1 MAEPLMLHPNEWH
14 DAQESDSG
22 FGEAAEFG
30 DGAGHQPLLY
40 ADLDETA
47 GERDRFDPDEEALAS
62 AAEAIG
68 TATLAGLTLPRG
80 GTGDRLIRLG
90 YRLGIPP
97 RLLTEPFA
105 RKSKP
110 RLLATV
116 ENPLPGDRIAGTAL
130 RAGHFLAQGAMLPLA
145 AIDFAG
151 PGTLAPPFAR
161 ALHGFHWLAD
171 LETGAA
177 RETVAPIA
185 ERLFSQWHDVHA
197 KPPRRPARTGAW
209 TVGHTGW
216 RLLNWLVHAPLLL
229 SSADRAGRAR
239 TFAAFE
245 TTARWL
251 ERKAKRA
258 PDPLSEAAAW
268 AAVLAAGLL
277 LQGGKPRR
285 LHAES
290 QLMRPLGEM
299 VGEDG
304 AMLSRS
310 PIAQFEAIA
319 LLVKLRA
326 CYRACRRKP
335 PAALDTMLTMLL
347 PPLLALIHGD
357 GGLGSWHGGWAVE
370 AEQVEALLAAT
381 GLRRRPPREA
391 SAWGYTRVS
400 ARRSLLLCDTT
411 PPPLPKDARFACA
424 STLAFEFSHGMH
436 RIVVNCGGAE
446 AAGGLVPADLERGL
460 RASAAHSTLTLGD
473 SNSTA
478 ILPRGRIGGGVSTVN
493 AEVEAIE
500 RDPAVPSSRDGTRI
514 LASHDGYVR
523 RFGLLHHR
531 ELILTADGEMLLGE
545 DRLEPAK
552 KKGKRKKVAFAV
564 RFHLGPDVQCY
575 LVPEARGA
583 QLVHPDGS
591 TWEFRAPEGQ
601 LSIDDS
607 VWVDGAGRPV
617 ATRQLVLSDSIGRT
631 GGRYPWSLTLAR

>member
-1 MAEPLMLHPNEWH
+1 MVEPLIRQPNEWH
-14 DAQESDSG
+14 DDQE
-22 FGEAAEFG
+22 FGGEFGGEMAAEAEQQPLPYS
-30 DGAGHQPLLY
+30 DPHQPG
-40 ADLDETA
+40 A
-47 GERDRFDPDEEALAS
+47 ERDPFEPDDEALAS
-62 AAEAIG
+62 AAEAMG
-68 TATLAGLTLPRG
+68 SATLAGLALPRG
-80 GTGDRLIRLG
+80 GTSDRLIRLG
-90 YRLGIPP
+90 YRLGVPP
-97 RLLTEPFA
+97 RLLTQPFA
-105 RKSKP
+105 RRPKS
-110 RLLATV
+110 RMLATV
-116 ENPLPGDRIAGTAL
+116 ENPLPGNRVAGTAL
-130 RAGHFLAQGAMLPLA
+130 RAGQFLAQGAMLPLA

-151 PGTLAPPFAR
+151 PGSLAPPFAR

-171 LETGAA
+171 LEAGAA

-185 ERLFSQWHDVHA
+185 ARLFAQWLDVNA
-197 KPPRRPARTGAW
+197 RPPRRPARAGAW
-209 TVGHTGW
+209 AVGHTGW

-239 TFAAFE
+239 AFAAFE

-251 ERKAKRA
+251 ERKAKAA
-258 PDPLSEAAAW
+258 PDPLSEAVAW
-268 AAVLAAGLL
+268 TALLAAGLL

-310 PIAQFEAIA
+310 PVAQFEAIA

-326 CYRACRRKP
+326 CYRACRRNP
-335 PAALDTMLTMLL
+335 PAALDTMLAMLL
-347 PPLLALIHGD
+347 PPLLGLTHGD
-357 GGLGSWHGGWAVE
+357 GGLGSWHGGWAIG
-370 AEQVEALLAAT
+370 ADDLEALLAAT
-381 GLRRRPPREA
+381 GLRRRAVREA

-400 ARRSLLLCDTT
+400 ARRSLLVVDTA

-424 STLAFEFSHGMH
+424 SALAFEFSHGVH

-446 AAGGLVPADLERGL
+446 AAGGLVPVDLERGL

-478 ILPRGRIGGGVSTVN
+478 ILPRGRIGAGVSVVS
-493 AEVEAIE
+493 ADVEAIE
-500 RDPAVPSSRDGTRI
+500 RDPAVPSSRAGTRI

-523 RFGLLHHR
+523 RFGLVHHR
-531 ELILTADGEMLLGE
+531 EIILTSDGEMLLGE

-552 KKGKRKKVAFAV
+552 KKGRRKKVAFAV
-564 RFHLGPDVQCY
+564 RFHLGPEVQCY
-575 LVPEARGA
+575 LIPGGGRA
-583 QLVHPDGS
+583 QLVLPDGS
-591 TWEFRAPEGQ
+591 AWEFRAPDGQ